1 MEDRVTDQEFIDYVE
16 GRLKEERRF
25 NDERQEH
32 TMRLLGSIEK
42 KVDAL
47 SGRLNWFYILM
58 IGSLATA
65 VLAALGLK

>member
-1 MEDRVTDQEFIDYVE
+1 MTESQFTEYVE
-16 GRLKEERRF
+16 RRLKEERRF

-32 TMRLLGSIEK
+32 TMRLLGQIEK